1 MPTEPFPLN
10 CSSSLAVAIELNP
23 SRLITERIGA
33 YRVEQPLGQGA
44 TSLVYRA
51 RHIGDV
57 QRLVALKI
65 LRPHLAGQREA
76 LRHFRLEGIIG
87 RLLDH
92 PHIVHTFETHLT
104 SGLFVLVN
112 DYLDHSGSLDL
123 LIRRQR
129 RLTPGHTWVIGC
141 QLAAALRYLHD
152 DLGILHGDIKP
163 RNILV
168 RPAGRLDSI
177 HDTLTA
183 SLIDFGIATTIP
195 NTQRLSERLSDELSP
210 PPHPLNRPDAFWL
223 IGTPA
228 FLPPELLLGTVRLV
242 HDGDRPQVDV
252 YALGVTLYVALT
264 DQLPYEGRTFPELC
278 HALKAGAPVAPQD
291 IVPSTTSALNALVM
305 KAIHPNPEDR
315 YMSAAHLL
323 ADLLNMSI

>member
-1 MPTEPFPLN
+1 MSTEPAPSN
-10 CSSSLAVAIELNP
+10 GSSSLALAIELNP
-23 SRLITERIGA
+23 SRLITERLGA
-33 YRVEQPLGQGA
+33 YRVEQLLGQGT
-44 TSLVYRA
+44 TSVVYRA
-51 RHIGDV
+51 RQMGDV

-92 PHIVHTFETHLT
+92 PHIVHTLETYLT
-104 SGLFVLVN
+104 GGLYVLVN
-112 DYLDHSGSLDL
+112 DYLDHSSSLDV

-129 RLTPGHTWVIGC
+129 RLTPNHTWVIAC
-141 QLAAALRYLHD
+141 QLAAALQYLHN

-168 RPAGRLDSI
+168 RPVGRLGRI

-183 SLIDFGIATTIP
+183 SLIDFGSATTLP
-195 NTQRLSERLSDELSP
+195 NTQRLFEENSP
-210 PPHPLNRPDAFWL
+210 PPHHRDRPDAFWL
-223 IGTPA
+223 TGTPA

-242 HDGDRPQVDV
+242 HTDDRRQVDV

-264 DQLPYEGRTFPELC
+264 GQLPYEGRSFPELC
-278 HALKAGAPVAPQD
+278 HVIKAGSPVAPQD
-291 IVPSTTSALNALVM
+291 IVPSITSALNALVM
-305 KAIHPNPEDR
+305 KAIHSHPENR
-315 YMSAAHLL
+315 YSSAAHLL
-323 ADLLNMSI
+323 ADLLTMSI